1 MSHLFRRCC
10 VLLASAA
17 MVAGCSSYQ
26 PTKNVWK
33 GTKDVWYTY
42 VSPPASVDYGEKG
55 DLSPR
60 ALALTNCMM
69 GLDVELGRFER
80 TMLNADKPPTRQ
92 WLDSLFAAHP
102 WLDGFAGVKYDGTL
116 LGQEPANPLK
126 QLDFIPLLYEDKKQG
141 SRALRADVQQTPM
154 GPEVMLAAPLY
165 DGVDFLGIVV
175 AYFDMRNLV
184 QYSGNPQ
191 DMVILSPQ
199 ALLWPGKYD
208 YAATP
213 LASVNWEE
221 TVTKSSSGTCTNAT
235 GSFYYMV
242 RYLGNLPLVF
252 AVPESG
258 TFPQGNGSVDQGL
271 KFFPKEREKLPPPPM
286 PERKKDDAKTT
297 PAFGASEDAVDSYGD
312 AGGMPPQDV
321 APGANIVQPPQESAP
336 APSRV
341 RERPLAGENVKPRP
355 RRRLVIPD
363 EALTVP
369 ELPEETAPAPQVRM
383 PSPFGPRGGAKP
395 ATEQGGADAAAPAAP
410 AESAAETAPAAETSA
425 PAAPAAAQPAAAPAP
440 AAPAETAAPA
450 AEPAAEPAE
459 TPAAEEP
466 SEPRRPALLPGGRPS
481 PFGPR

>member
-1 MSHLFRRCC
+1 
-10 VLLASAA
+10 
-17 MVAGCSSYQ
+17 
-26 PTKNVWK
+26 
-33 GTKDVWYTY
+33 
-42 VSPPASVDYGEKG
+42 
-55 DLSPR
+55 
-60 ALALTNCMM
+60 
-69 GLDVELGRFER
+69 
-80 TMLNADKPPTRQ
+80 
-92 WLDSLFAAHP
+92 
-102 WLDGFAGVKYDGTL
+102 
-116 LGQEPANPLK
+116 
-126 QLDFIPLLYEDKKQG
+126 
-141 SRALRADVQQTPM
+141 
-154 GPEVMLAAPLY
+154 
-165 DGVDFLGIVV
+165 
-175 AYFDMRNLV
+175 
-184 QYSGNPQ
+184 
-191 DMVILSPQ
+191 
-199 ALLWPGKYD
+199 
-208 YAATP
+208 AATP

-395 ATEQGGADAAAPAAP
+395 VTEQGGADAAAP